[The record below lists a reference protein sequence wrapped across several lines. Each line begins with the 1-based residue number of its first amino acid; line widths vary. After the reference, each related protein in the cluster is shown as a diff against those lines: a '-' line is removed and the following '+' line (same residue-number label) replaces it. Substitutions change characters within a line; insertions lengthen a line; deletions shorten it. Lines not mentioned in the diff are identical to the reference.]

1 MSSIKEITTFL
12 ETCKGY
18 YQNTFYQSFDI
29 YSYHGENSAIP
40 LHTRNL
46 YITILEKVKSLFLNP
61 ETSMPSN
68 FFSELFNL
76 INIISSCLEDV
87 PLTDTITY
95 YSNNSISKF
104 AMTLSN
110 SSNYK
115 ETLYKIRSFL
125 GMIFLQLFNI
135 SNQMISSLSQSII
148 ENNIEMY
155 YGLIQQNDYQDF
167 YNLFFQT
174 DFTQYFNNISIP
186 KNSVMLNT
194 DIQIYTYAYFISVI
208 SEHLV
213 DISEQFQAENDKI
226 ILMVLMSYGH
236 KIYNEKYKPFLSEC
250 IQIIFS
256 QIDFHSSVN
265 KWAIYNIMKV
275 FSMNYSINYDF
286 LKFFQE
292 ELIQRFSLQRNSRF
306 IKKSF
311 ASKGKDLLAGNKK
324 QIAGV
329 EIDKSK
335 KIVKFLQNFK
345 WINVDKVKEVTDM
358 FINEIKYIND
368 EIDKINSLISS

>member
-76 INIISSCLEDV
+76 INIISGCLEDV

-125 GMIFLQLFNI
+125 
-135 SNQMISSLSQSII
+135 
-148 ENNIEMY
+148 
-155 YGLIQQNDYQDF
+155 
-167 YNLFFQT
+167 
-174 DFTQYFNNISIP
+174 
-186 KNSVMLNT
+186 
-194 DIQIYTYAYFISVI
+194 
-208 SEHLV
+208 
-213 DISEQFQAENDKI
+213 
-226 ILMVLMSYGH
+226 
-236 KIYNEKYKPFLSEC
+236 
-250 IQIIFS
+250 
-256 QIDFHSSVN
+256 
-265 KWAIYNIMKV
+265 
-275 FSMNYSINYDF
+275 
-286 LKFFQE
+286 
-292 ELIQRFSLQRNSRF
+292 
-306 IKKSF
+306 
-311 ASKGKDLLAGNKK
+311 
-324 QIAGV
+324 
-329 EIDKSK
+329 
-335 KIVKFLQNFK
+335 
-345 WINVDKVKEVTDM
+345 
-358 FINEIKYIND
+358 
-368 EIDKINSLISS
+368 